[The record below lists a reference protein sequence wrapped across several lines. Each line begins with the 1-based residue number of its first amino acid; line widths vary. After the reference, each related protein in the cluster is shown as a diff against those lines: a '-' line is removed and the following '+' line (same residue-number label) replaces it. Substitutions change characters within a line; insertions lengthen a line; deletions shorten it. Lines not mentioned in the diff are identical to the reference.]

1 MVLDELFR
9 LDGKVALV
17 TGAGSGLGRVMAEG
31 FAKAGASVICADIFE
46 DRCAEVVQAITSA
59 GGQANACRI
68 DVSDEASVSEAV
80 ACISH
85 GKLHVLV
92 NSAGI
97 SAVPARAHETRLE
110 DWRRVIDINLTG
122 TFLVT
127 RAALPMMFE
136 AGGSIINLASILGMG
151 GYYPGFVSAG
161 VDYAASK
168 AAIIGFTKQVAV
180 EYAEYNIR
188 ANTIAPGWHGGTRLG
203 AARRQQAS
211 SGDEE
216 RFYSAIHSRIP
227 LKRRGQAEEILG
239 VALYLASPASAY
251 MTGQLLVQDG
261 GWTAT

>member
-1 MVLDELFR
+1 MKELFG
-9 LDGKVALV
+9 LDGKVAFV

-31 FAKAGASVICADIFE
+31 FAKAGAYVICADVFE
-46 DRCAEVVQAITSA
+46 DRATEAAQAIVSA
-59 GGQANACRI
+59 GGEAVARQI
-68 DVSDEASVSEAV
+68 DVANEASVAD
-80 ACISH
+80 AIAQIKQSH
-85 GKLHVLV
+85 LHILV
-92 NSAGI
+92 NCAGV
-97 SAVPARAHETRLE
+97 SAVPARTHETLLE

-136 AGGSIINLASILGMG
+136 QGGSIINLASILGIG
-151 GYYPGFVSAG
+151 GYYPGFASAG

-168 AAIIGFTKQVAV
+168 SAIIGFTKQVAV
-180 EYAEYNIR
+180 EYAELNIR

-203 AARRQQAS
+203 EARRQQAS

-227 LKRRGQAEEILG
+227 MKRRGQAEEILG
-239 VALYLASPASAY
+239 LALYLASPASAY